1 MSEKATLIERAEKSA
16 LVLRRLNIITL
27 SVAIVVYIGLLTIAV
42 TESLPPMAV
51 FSTCIMLAEVL
62 VFQLVRTFL
71 VHLALVRHA

>member
-42 TESLPPMAV
+42 TEGLPPMAV
-51 FSTCIMLAEVL
+51 VSTCIMLAEVL